1 MDAEV
6 KWALVEGGHQ
16 PEAIVMDAETPPM
29 SVTEDD
35 EEPKIRISKLV
46 LSDDDADPI
55 TTGTSDTPETISV
68 LQPTS
73 TTNGRHILAAIAQSY
88 VGELTGSI
96 TGNVWGYGYAIHE
109 VICVF
114 VNIGGPRMA
123 VEAIREKLSKSEIVN
138 CIPWDAPSVELTS
151 GEGNSS
157 MYTAFMQNIP
167 EAKFT
172 SLILCHELLTAT
184 NYGGKSTT
192 CIFHVSD
199 DSRRGHS
206 TSAMAQLRHHV
217 TKLVKMPVFSEWT
230 GYLWQAGQSAMLV
243 RPART
248 DSDVKLWMVDLDADS
263 WTRLI
268 TGGLA
273 QRTIALPSNI

>member
-1 MDAEV
+1 
-6 KWALVEGGHQ
+6 
-16 PEAIVMDAETPPM
+16 
-29 SVTEDD
+29 
-35 EEPKIRISKLV
+35 
-46 LSDDDADPI
+46 
-55 TTGTSDTPETISV
+55 
-68 LQPTS
+68 
-73 TTNGRHILAAIAQSY
+73 
-88 VGELTGSI
+88 
-96 TGNVWGYGYAIHE
+96 
-109 VICVF
+109 
-114 VNIGGPRMA
+114 MA
-123 VEAIREKLSKSEIVN
+123 VEAIRAKMSKGDIVN
-138 CIPWDAPSVELTS
+138 CVPWDAPSIELTA

-172 SLILCHELLTAT
+172 SLILCHELLTDP

-192 CIFHVSD
+192 FIFHVSD

-217 TKLVKMPVFSEWT
+217 TKLVKVPVFPDWT

-243 RPART
+243 RPTRT
-248 DSDVKLWMVDLDADS
+248 GGDVKLWTIDMDADS

-273 QRTIALPSNI
+273 KRIIQFP